1 MTSAKLRTVLLIA
14 ALLST
19 APFAAAGYGTGN
31 ARLEKLYGNFISPC
45 CWRENL
51 TIHDSPVAQELR
63 TRISTMVQAGR
74 SDDEIKSALVAQYS
88 KRVLALPEGSERIW
102 LFWVPLVASAVG
114 LGGILLL
121 LRRLLIRSRAGT
133 IAVLPEEVLAAASL
147 EDEWTE
153 A

>member
-1 MTSAKLRTVLLIA
+1 
-14 ALLST
+14 
-19 APFAAAGYGTGN
+19 
-31 ARLEKLYGNFISPC
+31 
-45 CWRENL
+45 
-51 TIHDSPVAQELR
+51 
-63 TRISTMVQAGR
+63 MVQAGR

-133 IAVLPEEVLAAASL
+133 IAVLPEEILAAASL